1 MSNKWLYIALF
12 IGLVS
17 CGDDKEEN
25 PQQQQAVNWNTK
37 KSSDF
42 NRGLSDKE
50 ADDIQLYLEMRPD
63 WKMTKTGS
71 GLQYW
76 IYKNGDGISPQP
88 DDIAEIEYEITLLNG
103 ELCYKTGNDEY
114 EEVRVDRSDIESGI
128 QEALKILKVGD
139 EAKLIIPSHLG
150 QGLLG
155 DFDKIPPLKSLV
167 VDIKLIGIKN
177 K

>member
-1 MSNKWLYIALF
+1 MLL
-12 IGLVS
+12 GLIS
-17 CGDDKEEN
+17 CGESDEKK
-25 PQQQQAVNWNTK
+25 PQPQPVDWDTN

-50 ADDIQLYLEMRPD
+50 ADDIQLFLEMRPH

-76 IYKNGDGISPQP
+76 IYTEGDGVVPEP
-88 DDIAEIEYEITLLNG
+88 GDVAEIEYEISLLNG
-103 ELCYKTGNDEY
+103 ELCYKTEEDEY
-114 EEVRVDRSDIESGI
+114 EEVRVDHSDIESGI
-128 QEALKILKVGD
+128 QEALKLLQVGD
-139 EAKLIIPSHLG
+139 EAKLVIPSHLG

>member
-1 MSNKWLYIALF
+1 MSNKWIYIALF
-12 IGLVS
+12 LWVVS
-17 CGDDKEEN
+17 CGDSEEKK
-25 PQQQQAVNWNTK
+25 QQQQPTNWNTE

-42 NRGLSDKE
+42 NRSLSQKE
-50 ADDIQLYLEMRPD
+50 ADNIQLYLEMRPD
-63 WKMTKTGS
+63 WQMTTTGT

-76 IYKNGDGISPQP
+76 IYKEGNGAAPQP
-88 DDIAEIEYEITLLNG
+88 DEIAEIEYEISLLTG
-103 ELCYKTGNDEY
+103 ELCYKTESDEY

-128 QEALKILKVGD
+128 QESLKLLKVGD

>member
-1 MSNKWLYIALF
+1 MYIAVFFGLF
-12 IGLVS
+12 S
-17 CGDDKEEN
+17 CSGEANEN
-25 PQQQQAVNWNTK
+25 EKQQQEQPIQWDTK

-76 IYKNGDGISPQP
+76 VYKEGDGGIPAP
-88 DDIAEIEYEITLLNG
+88 DDIAEIEYEITLLTG
-103 ELCYKTGNDEY
+103 ELCYKTESDEY
-114 EEVRVDRSDIESGI
+114 EEVRVDRSEIESGI

-177 K
+177 Q